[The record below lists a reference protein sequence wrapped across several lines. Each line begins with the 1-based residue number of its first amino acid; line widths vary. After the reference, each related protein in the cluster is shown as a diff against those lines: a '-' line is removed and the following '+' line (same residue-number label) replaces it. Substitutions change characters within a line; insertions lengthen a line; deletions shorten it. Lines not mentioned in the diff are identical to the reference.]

1 MLYSRSPKQKNSAA
15 PLLSTRAA
23 LLAALALAVVLAW
36 SAPSASTAPRAGSKP
51 APDCGAKEFGALPL
65 RFEPNVGQTEA
76 RVKFLARLGRYDL
89 YLTPGEAVFA
99 LSGPRAAA
107 LRMKLA
113 GARSD
118 AAARGLEPLAG
129 ASNYL
134 TGRDASRWRT
144 AVPHFG
150 RVEFASVYRGID
162 LVYYGNGG
170 RVEYDFRVAP
180 GADPSVIRMDFEGA
194 RRPRVDARGDLL
206 LRTAAGEMR
215 LSKPFAY
222 QETPDGSREEVAARF
237 EVRGRRVR
245 FRLGSYDSSRPLV
258 IDPCVIY
265 GSFLGGAG
273 DDRGLGVGA
282 DAQGHAYVAGLT
294 TSLNFP
300 APGSAQP
307 GIRGASDAFVAK
319 LSPDGSSLVWVTY
332 FGGSGVEDA
341 RGLAVDA
348 AGNAYIT
355 GITDSFDLPTLNAF
369 QPSKGS
375 TNGFIDAYVAKLSP
389 SGSLVYSTYLGGWRP
404 DQGEAIAADAA
415 GSAYVTGSTGSN
427 NINNANFRTF
437 PVTPGAY
444 QQNFPSLNAGG
455 GNSAAFVTKLG
466 PTGALAY
473 STFLGG
479 LGNPAGSTAGD
490 VNPDDLG
497 YGIAVD
503 SAGQAH
509 VSGRTE
515 SERFPVTPG
524 AVQGLYGGG
533 LSDAFFAKL
542 DAAGTSLAYST
553 FLGGSGEEN
562 RTVGAV
568 AVDAADNAYL
578 AGGTNST
585 NFPTHNALQPN
596 YGGNPE
602 TEAYVAKLTP
612 SGSFVYSTY
621 FGSNNFKRAV
631 GVAADAAGTAYVTGT
646 NTLRRLAA
654 DGSAT
659 VPTWSPGGEGR
670 DVALDP
676 QGNIY
681 LSGMTTTTDATKCTN
696 NTQFCPTRGAFQQ
709 NAGGGAGDAFVMKFK
724 GDGQP
729 IQIAGYTFAP
739 EAAVDDVTL
748 VSQPL
753 ASGQLCSAVNYAGT
767 TTHQRVRNALSDGCP
782 ATSTQG
788 DAEFETHFTDNRVV
802 NLPGPDLVVFEV
814 GSGAGNEPFSLSV
827 FDPSQGGFTAA
838 QTIQTTPTAFFDC
851 SGLRINVAEVD
862 LSAFGVAAG
871 ATVSRLKFDN
881 LFVPN
886 VVAAGAE
893 ISDVLALN
901 SAPPND
907 APNADAGPDRTLE
920 ATGAQTS
927 AALDGSGSADPD
939 GDALAYEWKD
949 GQGNVVGTTA
959 EVSLSLPLGT
969 HDFTLTV
976 RDPSGASASDGVTVV
991 VRDTTAPSVECG
1003 AADGQWHASDVS
1015 INCTASD
1022 AASGLLNA
1030 SDASFALVTNVP
1042 ANTEDAN
1049 AATNGRQVC
1058 DAAGNCATAG
1068 PVAGNK
1074 VDKKAPDIQ
1083 IASPAQGASY
1093 AVGQQAAADYDCADA
1108 GSGVAACAGT
1118 VASGSLIDTSSPGTK
1133 TFNVTATDA
1142 AGNASSRSV
1151 TYTVGYGVCV
1161 LYDQTKAHRAGSTIP
1176 VKLQLCDASGANI
1189 SAPGLV
1195 VTALGT
1201 VRLSDFAPGEVEDA
1215 GHANPDDNFRFTAFG
1230 DAGGYIFNLKTTG
1243 LTTGT
1248 YVLVFRAGSDPSTH
1262 GVQFQIK

>member
-1 MLYSRSPKQKNSAA
+1 
-15 PLLSTRAA
+15 
-23 LLAALALAVVLAW
+23 
-36 SAPSASTAPRAGSKP
+36 
-51 APDCGAKEFGALPL
+51 
-65 RFEPNVGQTEA
+65 
-76 RVKFLARLGRYDL
+76 
-89 YLTPGEAVFA
+89 
-99 LSGPRAAA
+99 
-107 LRMKLA
+107 MKLA
-113 GARSD
+113 GASAD
-118 AAARGLEPLAG
+118 PKVEGLEELPGKANYFVG
-129 ASNYL
+129 SNP
-134 TGRDASRWRT
+134 SEWRT
-144 AVPHFG
+144 NVPLYG
-150 RVEFASVYRGID
+150 RVHYAGVYPGID

-180 GADPSVIRMDFEGA
+180 GADPSVVVMDFDGA

-206 LRTAAGEMR
+206 LRTAAGELR

-222 QETPDGSREEVAARF
+222 QETAGGAREEVAARF

-245 FRLGSYDSSRPLV
+245 FRLGAYDPTRPLV
-258 IDPCVIY
+258 IDPCVVY

-282 DAQGHAYVAGLT
+282 DASGHAYVAGLT

-300 APGSAQP
+300 APGPAQP
-307 GIRGASDAFVAK
+307 GIQGASDAFVAK
-319 LSPDGSSLVWVTY
+319 LSPDGASLVWVTY

-341 RGLAVDA
+341 RGLAVDP

-375 TNGFIDAYVAKLSP
+375 ANAFIDAYVAKLSP
-389 SGSLVYSTYLGGWRP
+389 AGSLVYSTYLGGWRP
-404 DQGEAIAADAA
+404 DQGEAVTADAA

-427 NINNANFRTF
+427 NINNPGFRPF

-444 QQNFPSLNAGG
+444 QSNFPSLNAGG

-479 LGNPAGSTAGD
+479 LGNLPGSAAGD
-490 VNPDDLG
+490 VNPDELG

-524 AVQGLYGGG
+524 AVQPSYGGG
-533 LSDAFFAKL
+533 LSDAFFTKL
-542 DAAGTSLAYST
+542 NAAGTSLVYST
-553 FLGGSGEEN
+553 FLGGSKEEN

-568 AVDAADNAYL
+568 ALDPAGNAYL
-578 AGGTNST
+578 AGGTDST
-585 NFPTHNALQPN
+585 NFPTHNALQPA

-602 TEAYVAKLTP
+602 TEAYVTKLTP
-612 SGSFVYSTY
+612 AGAFVYSTY

-631 GVAADAAGTAYVTGT
+631 GVAADPSGTAYVTGT
-646 NTLRRLAA
+646 NTLRRLSP

-676 QGNIY
+676 AGNIY
-681 LSGMTTTTDATKCTN
+681 LTGTTTTTDATKCTN
-696 NTQFCPTRGAFQQ
+696 NSNFCPSRGAFQQ
-709 NAGGGAGDAFVMKFK
+709 NAGGGANDAFVLKFK

-729 IQIAGYTFAP
+729 IHIAGYTFDAA
-739 EAAVDDVTL
+739 AAVDDVTL
-748 VSQPL
+748 LSTPL
-753 ASGQLCSAVNYAGT
+753 ASGQFCSAVNYTGT
-767 TTHQRVRNALSDGCP
+767 TTYQRVRDALSDGCP

-788 DAEFETHFTDNRVV
+788 DAEFETHFTNNRVV
-802 NLPGPDLVVFEV
+802 NLPGPDLVVFEL

-827 FDPSQGGFTAA
+827 FDPSQGGFTSP
-838 QTIQTTPTAFFDC
+838 QTVQTLATNFSDC
-851 SGLRINVAEVD
+851 SGLRINVAEID
-862 LSAFGVAAG
+862 LSAFGVAPG
-871 ATVSRLKFDN
+871 AAVSRLKFDN

-893 ISDVLALN
+893 ISDVLALH

-907 APNADAGPDRTLE
+907 APDADAGPDQTLE
-920 ATGAQTS
+920 ATGAQTP
-927 AALDGSGSADPD
+927 AALDGRGSTDPD
-939 GDALAYEWKD
+939 GDALTYEWKD
-949 GQGNVVGTTA
+949 AGDNVVGTTA

-969 HDFTLTV
+969 HAFTLTV
-976 RDPSGASASDGVTVV
+976 RDPSGASDSDAVTVV
-991 VRDTTAPSVECG
+991 VQDTTAPSIQCG
-1003 AADGQWHASDVS
+1003 AADGQWHAADVS
-1015 INCTASD
+1015 IGCTASD
-1022 AASGLLNA
+1022 AASGLA
-1030 SDASFALVTNVP
+1030 DAADASFSLTTAVP
-1042 ANTEDAN
+1042 AGTEDAN
-1049 AATNGRQVC
+1049 AATGSRQVC

-1068 PVAGNK
+1068 PVNGNK

-1083 IASPAQGASY
+1083 LASPSQGASY

-1108 GSGVAACAGT
+1108 GSGVAACDGT
-1118 VASGSLIDTSSPGTK
+1118 VASGSFIDTASAGTK
-1133 TFNVTATDA
+1133 TFNVTAADA
-1142 AGNASSRSV
+1142 AGNTSTRSV
-1151 TYTVGYGVCV
+1151 TYTVGFNVCA
-1161 LYDQTKAHRAGSTIP
+1161 LYDQTKAHRAGSTVP
-1176 VKLQLCDASGANI
+1176 VKLQLCDASGANL

-1230 DAGGYIFNLKTTG
+1230 DAGGYVFNLKTTG

-1248 YVLVFRAGSDPSTH
+1248 YVLVFRAGSDPLTH